1 MGIRFTREK
10 DAGESGRRKFI
21 ISLSPAGMAGLGA
34 ICLLSF
40 IWVFVFGLLVGRGF
54 QPEEA
59 IPELKR
65 FMPTADSRTGSN
77 ASTASPAPSP
87 EANATAG
94 IIKPEDLKF
103 YDHLKTEAA
112 PSPKRAPVPQPKPTT
127 VTQTQQPVQ
136 IVEQIPSSA
145 AQPSVSA
152 LQPQKQPRQANAV
165 PPTAPVQDSV
175 SSLADQITAGAKE
188 NKGGADDATVYNYV
202 YQVAAFRERGAAES
216 LKSRIEASGLK
227 ARIES
232 IASNDATWYRI
243 QVLFQG
249 TPEDTRRMKDALLPL
264 GISKPLLK
272 DKQLAR

>member
-21 ISLSPAGMAGLGA
+21 ITLSPAGMAGLGA
-34 ICLLSF
+34 VCLFSF
-40 IWVFVFGLLVGRGF
+40 VWVFVFGLLVGRGF

-65 FMPTADSRTGSN
+65 FMPTAGPRTESN
-77 ASTASPAPSP
+77 ASMAALSSVSET
-87 EANATAG
+87 NATGG
-94 IIKPEDLKF
+94 IIKPEELKF
-103 YDHLKTEAA
+103 YDQLKTEAA
-112 PSPKRAPVPQPKPTT
+112 PAPKRTPVPQPKPAT
-127 VTQTQQPVQ
+127 VAQAQPPAR
-136 IVEQIPSSA
+136 IVEQIQPA
-145 AQPSVSA
+145 PQPSA
-152 LQPQKQPRQANAV
+152 TPPLPPKLAKQVAAV
-165 PPTAPVQDSV
+165 PPSAPVNDSV
-175 SSLADQITAGAKE
+175 SSLAEQITAGAKG
-188 NKGGADDATVYNYV
+188 NNDGAEDSTVYNYV

-216 LKSRIEASGLK
+216 LKSRIEAAGLK

-272 DKQLAR
+272 DKQAR